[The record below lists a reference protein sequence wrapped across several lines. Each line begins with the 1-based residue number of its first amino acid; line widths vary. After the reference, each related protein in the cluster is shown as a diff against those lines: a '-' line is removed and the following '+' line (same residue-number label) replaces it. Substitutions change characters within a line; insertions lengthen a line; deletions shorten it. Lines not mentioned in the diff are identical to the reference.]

1 MVFSRK
7 ISDEE
12 FKWHNK
18 LIAEFCQ
25 LQYHVNPID
34 IKAIGSGNFKAVYK
48 VELPTRVFVVAASS
62 HDKKEKLVKEYGV
75 LHTLYDACPDLYPEP
90 IAHYKSNNLAGDIM
104 ITEYL
109 RHKDLTETYDKIL
122 VSNFDRRMAFLLGYN
137 SALVNLRTSLYSED
151 PHDGN
156 IMIQIA
162 SNDQR
167 VSTDSPNKGKIDMK
181 FCDAGMYAEGGIEQ
195 MVYSILINPNDR
207 QECTR
212 FINQFRDGIA
222 TAIVE
227 ETGVD
232 FLDAARQLNY
242 MNNYTG
248 TLKEF

>member
-7 ISDEE
+7 ITQEE
-12 FKWHNK
+12 FEWHNK

-25 LQYHVNPID
+25 LQYHGNPVD

-48 VELPTRVFVVAASS
+48 VELPTRTFVAAASS
-62 HDKKEKLVKEYGV
+62 HSRKEKLVNEYSV

-90 IAHYKSNNLAGDIM
+90 IAHYKSNDLDGDVM

-109 RHKDLTETYDKIL
+109 RHKDLTEPHDKTL
-122 VSNFDRRMAFLLGYN
+122 VKSFDRRIAFLLGYN

-156 IMIQIA
+156 IMIQITPNA
-162 SNDQR
+162 QG
-167 VSTDSPNKGKIDMK
+167 VPVDSPNRGKIDMK
-181 FCDAGMYAEGGIEQ
+181 FCDAGMYVQGGIEE

-232 FLDAARQLNY
+232 FLKAAKQLNY
-242 MNNYTG
+242 LNNYTG